1 MLLARKKRVQFA
13 TLLYQSH
20 LTFRNIGPTTARYR
34 WPCWEAFYGAG
45 LEAWW
50 VVEEMVWLLVCTGLE
65 ATEVH
70 RFGEKVWL
78 SVTKRSAAMCSRPPA
93 GRLLGRRHSL
103 ELYRRQTHALHH
115 PQRVL
120 LSKMEQLQTHNL
132 MVWSGRSGN
141 QKRSVNWSAIFIIGS
156 KPKSTISFWWCND
169 HEHNCWLHLLFQ

>member
-1 MLLARKKRVQFA
+1 MLRLF
-13 TLLYQSH
+13 SS
-20 LTFRNIGPTTARYR
+20 
-34 WPCWEAFYGAG
+34 
-45 LEAWW
+45 
-50 VVEEMVWLLVCTGLE
+50 LLVGVYNLNVAHFHLLFSQKHWSSCTPSLVSCWLIDSVANCQTDG
-65 ATEVH
+65 TECAFEVVNIWWKLLH
-70 RFGEKVWL
+70 PNFFWYQLCNCNLLCFQTKVVVI
-78 SVTKRSAAMCSRPPA
+78 S
-93 GRLLGRRHSL
+93 SL

>member
-1 MLLARKKRVQFA
+1 MLHISTFSSLRSIGLHALLALSVVDW
-13 TLLYQSH
+13 
-20 LTFRNIGPTTARYR
+20 LTASPIVRRMAQNAP
-34 WPCWEAFYGAG
+34 
-45 LEAWW
+45 LK
-50 VVEEMVWLLVCTGLE
+50 WLI
-65 ATEVH
+65 
-70 RFGEKVWL
+70 FGENFFTHIFFWYQLCNCNLLCFQTKVVVI
-78 SVTKRSAAMCSRPPA
+78 S
-93 GRLLGRRHSL
+93 SL

-120 LSKMEQLQTHNL
+120 LSKRGQLQTHNL